1 MFCNHCRKMVLEGDD
16 CPACGKP
23 IAALRPPPTDFDKKG
38 DLHEKTTAVRN
49 ATLTPSEFCLYLEE
63 ERGKIVL
70 ARQKLAEVEES
81 HLETAILSW
90 EQALGY
96 AEQWVQSGN
105 DLMLQSS
112 LALATQADAQ
122 LKFAVLADWE
132 KTRDWI
138 KAEQAVLR
146 LASESPPT
154 RGSDEISFY
163 PNLH

>member
-1 MFCNHCRKMVLEGDD
+1 MFCNQCRKLVLEGDD
-16 CPACGKP
+16 CPTCGKP
-23 IAALRPPPTDFDKKG
+23 IAALLPPPTDFDKKG
-38 DLHEKTTAVRN
+38 DLHEKTRALRN
-49 ATLTPSEFCLYLEE
+49 GSLTPGQFCLYLEE
-63 ERGKIVL
+63 ERAKVSQ

-81 HLETAILSW
+81 HLEEAIQSW
-90 EQALGY
+90 EQALNY

-112 LALATQADAQ
+112 LALATQTDEL
-122 LKFAVLADWE
+122 LKVAVLADWE

-146 LASESPPT
+146 LSNECPPA
-154 RGSDEISFY
+154 RESDETGFY